1 MAHLAIALPCLPGGA
16 DKLRDLARECSGP
29 RQAEFEDFHRRL
41 GLSAERWFLQ
51 QTPQGDLCIVTLEG
65 DPAGAMARLGSSQH
79 PFDVWFREAVK
90 GVHGVDFA
98 APLPGPA
105 PVQVF
110 ESADSAT
117 TGLAHRG

>member
-16 DKLRDLARECSGP
+16 DRLRALAHECSGP
-29 RQAEFEDFHRRL
+29 RREEFEEFHQRV
-41 GLSAERWFLQ
+41 GLSAERWFIQ
-51 QTPQGDLCIVTLEG
+51 QTPQGDLCIVTLDG
-65 DPAGAMARLGSSQH
+65 DPAIAIAKLGASQH

-98 APLPGPA
+98 SPLPGPP

-110 ESADSAT
+110 ESLTEGA
-117 TGLAHRG
+117 LA

>member
-1 MAHLAIALPCLPGGA
+1 MAYLAIALPCLPGGA
-16 DKLRDLARECSGP
+16 ERLRALARECSGP
-29 RQAEFEDFHRRL
+29 RQAEFADFHRRV
-41 GLSAERWFLQ
+41 GLSAERWFVQ

-65 DPAGAMARLGSSQH
+65 DPAGAMAKLGSSQR

-110 ESADSAT
+110 ECADSAVSV
-117 TGLAHRG
+117 